1 MSKKGEIIKRLDKL
15 ESSSKT
21 KKYYGVIHDLDAA
34 TYEVEGK
41 SLSQQEYDQWYQ
53 ALPENAVV
61 WLVEISVNKPTK
73 TGFKGKILE

>member
-1 MSKKGEIIKRLDKL
+1 MSKKTEIIKRLDRL
-15 ESSSKT
+15 ESSSKA
-21 KKYYGVIHDLDAA
+21 KQYFGVIHDLDKA

-61 WLVEISVNKPTK
+61 WLVEISTNKP
-73 TGFKGKILE
+73 FKGKVRENE